1 MATDRILVHASI
13 LPAFTEALQ
22 KALAAGAAA
31 SALPPTLVNTASK
44 TRVEALI
51 NSAISAGAH
60 FISGSADS
68 IPTDSGVRMAPA
80 VLGGVKEDMAL
91 WQEESFASVAACMP
105 FDAEDEAIRLANG
118 SGYGLSA
125 SVFTEDLRRGLAM
138 ARRIQSGYVAE
149 CSRPRFP
156 FGFGLGWIRWICGS
170 VVLTCFAGR
179 FILIV

>member
-1 MATDRILVHASI
+1 MATDRILVHTSI

-51 NSAISAGAH
+51 ANAVSAGAH
-60 FISGSADS
+60 FISGCADS

-105 FDAEDEAIRLANG
+105 FDNEDEAIRLANG

-138 ARRIQSGYVAE
+138 ARRIQSGYV
-149 CSRPRFP
+149 
-156 FGFGLGWIRWICGS
+156 FGMFQTLVVPDRDSVLVLVGWITWSCGS
-170 VVLTCFAGR
+170 FC
-179 FILIV
+179 

>member
-1 MATDRILVHASI
+1 MATDRILVHTSI
-13 LPAFTEALQ
+13 LPSFTEALQ

-51 NSAISAGAH
+51 ANAISEGAH

-68 IPTDSGVRMAPA
+68 VPTDSAVRMAPA
-80 VLGGVKEDMAL
+80 VLGGVKEGMAL

-105 FDAEDEAIRLANG
+105 FDSEDEAIRLANG

-138 ARRIQSGYVAE
+138 AKRIQSGYVVG
-149 CSRPRFP
+149 CSRPRFR
-156 FGFGLGWIRWICGS
+156 FGFGCVDYVELWIFTDFI
-170 VVLTCFAGR
+170 AGR
-179 FILIV
+179 FILTV